1 MKWILYI
8 RLEIKCFEYVI
19 FGVIVM
25 FFFFKMYSMDLI
37 YYRNWLIKK
46 KIELIKFLLFL
57 GKMKL
62 NVFFIVYYYR
72 IYYINYNFDLFIDG
86 FIFEIV
92 YNYKFLD

>member
-1 MKWILYI
+1 
-8 RLEIKCFEYVI
+8 
-19 FGVIVM
+19 
-25 FFFFKMYSMDLI
+25 MDLI
-37 YYRNWLIKK
+37 YYMNWLIKK

-62 NVFFIVYYYR
+62 NVFFIVYCYR

>member
-1 MKWILYI
+1 
-8 RLEIKCFEYVI
+8 
-19 FGVIVM
+19 
-25 FFFFKMYSMDLI
+25 MDLI